1 VIYQHQVLTVCGGFN
16 SALPVYEDYEL
27 YLRFAR
33 IHHVHRHDAVVVE
46 YRTYDSSMSVDV
58 AFMLPAVLKVLRSQ
72 RKYLNKNRCRI
83 QAYRTGVR
91 YWKGLYA
98 EEFVTRLSLRLAK
111 DEFMKVMHGMLAMS
125 LHAPKQFWRFAL
137 RREVPATLPTPILRL
152 LARLR
157 GFPYHPPVGRIRF
170 GDLRRV
176 NPISGVF
183 GFDRGLPIDRYYIER
198 FLADNSE
205 DIRGRVLEIGDPNY
219 TRFFGGDRVTK
230 SDVLHVSEGNPL
242 ATFVGDLTR
251 AEHIPSEV
259 FDCVVVTQTLHLI
272 YDVRTALG
280 TIYRVLKPGGV
291 LLLSVPGVS
300 QISQDQWGKSWYWS
314 FTSLSIRQLFEEV
327 FPRDRIAVEAHGNVL
342 AATAFLQGIATSE
355 LEQTELDFHDPH
367 YEVLITVRAS
377 KPVADGES

>member
-1 VIYQHQVLTVCGGFN
+1 
-16 SALPVYEDYEL
+16 
-27 YLRFAR
+27 
-33 IHHVHRHDAVVVE
+33 
-46 YRTYDSSMSVDV
+46 M
-58 AFMLPAVLKVLRSQ
+58 
-72 RKYLNKNRCRI
+72 
-83 QAYRTGVR
+83 
-91 YWKGLYA
+91 
-98 EEFVTRLSLRLAK
+98 TRLSLRLAK
-111 DEFMKVMHGMLAMS
+111 DEFMKVMRGMLAMS
-125 LHAPKQFWRFAL
+125 LHVPKQFWRLSL
-137 RREVPATLPTPILRL
+137 RRGTRETFPTPILRL
-152 LARLR
+152 MARLR
-157 GFPYHPPVGRIRF
+157 GYPYHPPVGRIRF

-176 NPISGVF
+176 NPISGLF

-219 TRFFGGDRVTK
+219 TRCFGGDRVTK

-242 ATFVGDLTR
+242 ATFVGDLTC

-259 FDCVVVTQTLHLI
+259 FDCVIITQTLHLI

-280 TIYRVLKPGGV
+280 TLYRILKPNGV
-291 LLLSVPGVS
+291 ILLSVPGIS

-327 FPRDRIAVEAHGNVL
+327 FPRDCIAMEAHGNVL

-355 LEQTELDFHDPH
+355 LERTELDFHDPY

-377 KPVADGES
+377 KPIADGGS